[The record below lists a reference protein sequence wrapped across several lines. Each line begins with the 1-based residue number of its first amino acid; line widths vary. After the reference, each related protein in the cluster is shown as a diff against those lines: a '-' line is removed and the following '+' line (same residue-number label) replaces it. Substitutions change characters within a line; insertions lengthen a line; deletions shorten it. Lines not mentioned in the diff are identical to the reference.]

1 MSDANAVKKNI
12 TNPNT
17 NVKDLYKDYVGYEGS
32 NFTQVK
38 DLIVSM
44 KDKNVDTIKVGV
56 RRNIIEETTEELSLA
71 DLERYSN
78 ETEHDFLIEYLG
90 TLQSTNTGD
99 LCIDH
104 SDLEVMSVESIVTQP
119 ESPTL
124 DEWIERS
131 RELSQN
137 GFVDLYRKDIEH
149 NYTTLHTCDLIKLKE
164 EFLKSSETN
173 EKDFIESSLGWSSDH
188 CWEDSDVDRGEAVF
202 YPKVEQKS
210 YKYGT
215 YFQ

>member
-1 MSDANAVKKNI
+1 MSDANAVKENI

-44 KDKNVDTIKVGV
+44 KDKNVDLIKVGV
-56 RRNIIEETTEELSLA
+56 RRTIIEETKEELSLA

-104 SDLEVMSVESIVTQP
+104 SDLEVMSVESVPP

-124 DEWIERS
+124 DEWITRS
-131 RELSQN
+131 RLKKENGSVCLQREVVEHDSLVLDTSEL
-137 GFVDLYRKDIEH
+137 L
-149 NYTTLHTCDLIKLKE
+149 KLKE
-164 EFLKSSETN
+164 QFLNSGETD
-173 EKDFIESSLGWSSDH
+173 EDDFISESLGRFSDYD
-188 CWEDSDVDRGEAVF
+188 WETHDVDHGVPVLSRD
-202 YPKVEQKS
+202 
-210 YKYGT
+210 
-215 YFQ
+215 